1 MHVSIMI
8 KLIAIGGAKFKNNK
22 LIGILPIMLISVSL
36 WGQEK
41 FTQKFGT
48 EADHKRLYFLNQQY
62 IQSWVKSD
70 TATYNS
76 LLWADD
82 FVHQN
87 SSDGLLYPKKE
98 IAEIFGKPRF
108 DKIDYF
114 YTENVTI
121 RFISDDAAMIF
132 ARTPFQAVGESNEQ
146 TSQYNDIYVR
156 RKGKWE
162 CVSASVTPIRKP
174 GDPFPVFNK
183 LPDSVRLTSF
193 REGTAIDI
201 AILKQLNEKHA
212 EAFLRSKSDLAE
224 NILAEDFILLAAN
237 GLLYTKQDVLTQIR
251 NSVSE
256 NNVESYT
263 IENLTIRFV
272 AEDISLIHAAIITK
286 RKDGRVTGLQYTD
299 VYIKRD
305 NRWICV
311 SGNNTPIRN

>member
-8 KLIAIGGAKFKNNK
+8 KLIAIGGTKFKSNK
-22 LIGILPIMLISVSL
+22 LIWILPIMLISLSL
-36 WGQEK
+36 SGQEK

-48 EADHKRLYFLNQQY
+48 EADYKRLYFLNQQY

-98 IAEIFGKPRF
+98 IAKIFGKPRF

-114 YTENVTI
+114 YAENVTI
-121 RFISDDAAMIF
+121 RFISDDAAMVF
-132 ARTPFQAVGESNEQ
+132 ARTPFRTLEESNEQ
-146 TSQYNDIYVR
+146 TSQYNDIYLR
-156 RKGKWE
+156 RGGRWE
-162 CVSASVTPIRKP
+162 CVSANVTSMRKA
-174 GDPFPVFNK
+174 GDALPVYGK
-183 LPDSVRLTSF
+183 LPKMVPLKSVYER
-193 REGTAIDI
+193 TANDF
-201 AILKQLNEKHA
+201 AILKDLNEKHA
-212 EAFLRSKSDLAE
+212 EAFLRSKSDLVE

-251 NSVSE
+251 SSVSV

-272 AEDISLIHAAIITK
+272 AEDISMIHAAIITK
-286 RKDGRVTGLQYTD
+286 RKDGRTTGLQYND

-305 NRWICV
+305 SRWVCV